1 MVLAALRFSKYN
13 LVSLEVVSV
22 NTGRTRTHKH
32 GFKNRT
38 GERAGKGSGSRT
50 SGPTGVGPVV
60 EPVTS

>member
-1 MVLAALRFSKYN
+1 MKAQARYEEVN
-13 LVSLEVVSV
+13 VVDDLE
-22 NTGRTRTHKH
+22 N

-38 GERAGKGSGSRT
+38 GEKTGNESGSRT